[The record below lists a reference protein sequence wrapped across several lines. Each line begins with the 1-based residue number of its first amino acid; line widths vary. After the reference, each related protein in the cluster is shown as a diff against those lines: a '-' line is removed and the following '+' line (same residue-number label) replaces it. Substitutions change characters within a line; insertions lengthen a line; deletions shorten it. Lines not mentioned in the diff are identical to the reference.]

1 MRNKVYKE
9 LIEPFRNYSCFREM
23 KSRISYLTL
32 QNYLEIQQKGGY
44 KEVKTY
50 KYMGF
55 RFRTA
60 LTKNEEEIFFMID
73 KNNRCFILKIDLEY
87 PGLAI
92 LEGFGNEPKCSVP
105 KLPKDG
111 GGTIMMYFLLNYV
124 KRFLPD
130 VKKIELTDN
139 SRIKCGDREVNLFDL
154 YTLITGISWY
164 GKFGFIPSGKESKK
178 EYRNNYKI
186 MNKIKTSDVWLDL
199 GKILKKYGI
208 KKNDG
213 LLKNDLKKMFKINC
227 KYYRKIFKYML
238 KKYDLTSMYGENF
251 ILKMDNYN
259 PVTR

>member
-9 LIEPFRNYSCFREM
+9 LIEPFMGYSCFKEM

-60 LTKNEEEIFFMID
+60 LTKDEEEIFFMID

-130 VKKIELTDN
+130 VERIELTDN
-139 SRIKCGDREVNLFDL
+139 SRIKCGKEDVYLCEL
-154 YTLITGISWY
+154 YTLTTGITWY
-164 GKFGFIPSGKESKK
+164 GKFGFMPSGKESKK
-178 EYRNNYKI
+178 KYRNNYKI

-199 GKILKKYGI
+199 GKIFEKYGI

-227 KYYRKIFKYML
+227 KYFYKINKYL
-238 KKYDLTSMYGENF
+238 YFNTKLIGLYGKNY